1 MLDRELI
8 VHVQDLRHGAGACGD
23 RVRRWPL
30 RTLVAFLF
38 DGRECDQVRALL
50 GRGEATAHGCRVTF
64 EPVELTAAEV
74 TVIERSFP
82 QGAPGGHFDASEIN
96 GVDMRLPALHP
107 ILTVPIRATHPLISD
122 AAARAAHLRF
132 DYGPWADVYVATLT
146 PDEAASLLSDPARRV
161 RDAGE
166 AELARRIVGEDD
178 ASLHFTVPRPG
189 ARPPWAEAH

>member
-1 MLDRELI
+1 MLDREVL
-8 VHVQDLRHGAGACGD
+8 VHVQGLRHGAASNGE

-30 RTLVAFLF
+30 RTLVAYLF
-38 DGRECDQVRALL
+38 DGRECDEVRSLL
-50 GRGEATAHGCRVTF
+50 ARGEATAHQSRVSF
-64 EPVELTAAEV
+64 EPIELSAAEV
-74 TVIERSFP
+74 SAIERSFP
-82 QGAPGGHFDASEIN
+82 HGSPVGHFDPSEIN

-132 DYGPWADVYVATLT
+132 DYGPWADVYIATLT
-146 PDEAASLLSDPARRV
+146 PDEAASLLADPARRV

-166 AELARRIVGEDD
+166 AELAKRIVGEDD

-189 ARPPWAEAH
+189 LRPPWAEAR